1 MLSGGVMSNN
11 DHPNF
16 QSAQLRLIE
25 THVYQTSNEQDA
37 ADAQKIQFI
46 TAEEDKFD
54 GMWTDDGASNSG
66 SDKELAFSED
76 DSDDLIEIDMPVPV
90 SNDEPA
96 QTWFYDSVGDDFHY
110 NSQIGASQ
118 PRVLDDLF

>member
-66 SDKELAFSED
+66 SDKKLAFSED

-96 QTWFYDSVGDDFHY
+96 QT
-110 NSQIGASQ
+110 
-118 PRVLDDLF
+118 